1 MDERALVT
9 AIQNGDQQAFAEL
22 VHRYEGKIYNLA
34 LRLMKSPEE
43 AEEILQETFL
53 AAFRAIHSFRA
64 ESGLHT
70 WLYRIATNAALMRLR
85 RQRNVASLD
94 ELMAQDTEEEPQP
107 LQLVDWQPQP
117 EEAALTAETRAM
129 LEAALQR
136 LPEAMR
142 VVVLLRDVQGL
153 STDEV
158 AEVLG
163 LSVPAV
169 KSRLHRGRLALRQ
182 QLADYFHDRRAIG
195 AWQD

>member
-1 MDERALVT
+1 VDERALVA
-9 AIQNGDQQAFAEL
+9 AIQQGDQSAFAEL
-22 VHRYEGKIYNLA
+22 VRRYEGKIYSLA
-34 LRLMKSPEE
+34 LRLTESPEE
-43 AEEILQETFL
+43 AEEVLQETFL
-53 AAFRAIHSFRA
+53 AAYRAIGSFRA

-85 RQRNVASLD
+85 RQHHVASLD
-94 ELMAQDTEEEPQP
+94 DLMAQDEDEVSLP

-117 EEAALTAETRAM
+117 EEAILTAETRTL
-129 LEAALQR
+129 LEEALQR

-153 STDEV
+153 SAHEV

-163 LSVPAV
+163 VSVAAV

-182 QLADYFHDRRAIG
+182 ALSSYFHDR
-195 AWQD
+195 